1 MVHRQHA
8 AVRRHTFHMTHRSQ
22 AAFSPERRWMIPII
36 FLRPPNNTT
45 ACYIGLFYKI
55 LKCSLGIDFLISPPH
70 HHLPLFLPLLPPCS
84 SSTSDWY
91 VTLLQTHSQPGE
103 YHSVIFQL
111 PASSVFPASLR
122 GFVRLGHVWRKK
134 TAQRKREGGRGRDC
148 NSWLWMHTSHFNVS
162 TAAAVNA
169 EKMRQ
174 VVVMKRRDGWG
185 GEGCTYKPPTRS
197 SSSVNKCVSGKRGQM
212 PRCNIYML
220 CWWRE
225 SLRWRRMQ
233 SFPASCR
240 LWPNFSISTHHPSSM
255 LWSLSP
261 RGSGGRKRC
270 CQHSGEGRASQ
281 GPRILLKSPWA
292 RQYTLLFPPLTVIR
306 WWEASSKCFRWWN
319 KHPLYTLHE
328 NALWGS
334 MRIMGHIPGGWV
346 PCSWAQ
352 SSCKAVLT
360 PGCSQWWRWQH
371 KAKKITSAFS
381 LSLPLCS
388 NPTNSSYISQ
398 NSLCSE
404 HHQGTGVN
412 LRMNFKA
419 CWADARLS
427 SAVNSCDWDKR
438 GGDLSLGR
446 WPIASLQCI
455 LG

>member
-22 AAFSPERRWMIPII
+22 AAFSPEGRWMIPII
-36 FLRPPNNTT
+36 FLRPPITLQHAISGCFARYWNAAWVLIFSLAPLTT
-45 ACYIGLFYKI
+45 T
-55 LKCSLGIDFLISPPH
+55 SLSFSPSFL
-70 HHLPLFLPLLPPCS
+70 LVLL
-84 SSTSDWY
+84 
-91 VTLLQTHSQPGE
+91 LLQIDMSHCCRLTLSLESIIVSYFSFLRAVFSLLLSESLEALWGSAMYGE
-103 YHSVIFQL
+103 RRRH
-111 PASSVFPASLR
+111 R
-122 GFVRLGHVWRKK
+122 GRG
-134 TAQRKREGGRGRDC
+134 REGGRGRDC

-169 EKMRQ
+169 EKMRV

-220 CWWRE
+220 CWWHE

-292 RQYTLLFPPLTVIR
+292 RQYTLLFPP
-306 WWEASSKCFRWWN
+306 
-319 KHPLYTLHE
+319 
-328 NALWGS
+328 
-334 MRIMGHIPGGWV
+334 
-346 PCSWAQ
+346 
-352 SSCKAVLT
+352 
-360 PGCSQWWRWQH
+360 
-371 KAKKITSAFS
+371 
-381 LSLPLCS
+381 
-388 NPTNSSYISQ
+388 
-398 NSLCSE
+398 
-404 HHQGTGVN
+404 
-412 LRMNFKA
+412 
-419 CWADARLS
+419 
-427 SAVNSCDWDKR
+427 
-438 GGDLSLGR
+438 
-446 WPIASLQCI
+446 
-455 LG
+455 